1 MDGKRIRAFYA
12 NATAWSFDSDAE
24 PHIVALR
31 EKQASEFDAWLD
43 RGLAVAR
50 REGQAEAWEN
60 AVEEA
65 ADRGWLHVDA
75 VADISDRNPY
85 RNGEDR

>member
-31 EKQASEFDAWLD
+31 EKQAEEFDAWLAGVKAD
-43 RGLAVAR
+43 
-50 REGQAEAWEN
+50 AWEEG
-60 AVEEA
+60 VEAQMYAYGNGHDATDNPYEE
-65 ADRGWLHVDA
+65 DRHVDQ
-75 VADISDRNPY
+75 
-85 RNGEDR
+85 